1 MHIAVPPINI
11 EVEAVGSTW
20 ISLSWEQ
27 VPTLTAVSSQII
39 MANGG
44 GSVLNITVDASQS
57 KLNITD
63 LQSGVL
69 YALQV
74 IAVAENGEM
83 SFPSVA
89 VTEMTIFPCKF
100 LVCTC
105 IT

>member
-1 MHIAVPPINI
+1 M
-11 EVEAVGSTW
+11 
-20 ISLSWEQ
+20 
-27 VPTLTAVSSQII
+27 
-39 MANGG
+39 
-44 GSVLNITVDASQS
+44 LNITVDASQS

-69 YALQV
+69 YTLQV

-89 VTEMTIFPCKF
+89 VTGMTIFPCKF